1 MDVVATAVALPGD
14 TLDLSSLVTVLTAAF
29 GDFLLSFWA
38 IVPIAIG
45 VGLAIWGVR
54 KLFSLGKGLAS

>member
-1 MDVVATAVALPGD
+1 MD
-14 TLDLSSLVTVLTAAF
+14 LTALETILTTAF
-29 GDFLLSFWA
+29 GDFLDSFWV

-54 KLFSLGKGLAS
+54 RLFSLGKGLAS